1 MGQENNDE
9 RKFLDAKN
17 DEELISFVAEE
28 YADKGLTQEELM
40 EAGHAG
46 IAKAREKFKE
56 NNDYSFYPYA
66 SWWVHQRILQAIHER
81 GTDSRNSENG

>member
-1 MGQENNDE
+1 MDDE
-9 RKFLDAKN
+9 MFINTIAMQ
-17 DEELISFVAEE
+17 

-40 EAGHAG
+40 EAGRAG

-56 NNDYSFYPYA
+56 NNDYNFYPYA